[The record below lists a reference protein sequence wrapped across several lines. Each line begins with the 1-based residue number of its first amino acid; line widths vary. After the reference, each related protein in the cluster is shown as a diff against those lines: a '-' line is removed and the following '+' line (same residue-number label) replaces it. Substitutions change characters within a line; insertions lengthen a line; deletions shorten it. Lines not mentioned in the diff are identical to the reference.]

1 MQPITG
7 GRNCSVGKLKY
18 ILFMMILGF
27 GLVSR
32 AQQDPMYTQYMNQI
46 LSVNPAYAGAKGV
59 TSASIIAREQW
70 VGLPGHPSTQTIF
83 VHSPVNSEMGVGG
96 SIVNDE
102 VGIVKNTAIFGDYSY
117 TITYPG
123 ERYLALGLKA
133 GVSFYRADLSSVDLG
148 VGDPNDPAFMYPI
161 ARSFLPNAGVGVY
174 LSSPDYYLGFSI
186 PKLIANEITEKDV
199 VTGAVSREQLH
210 AFFMGG
216 YVFDVNRILKFKPY
230 FMVRATPNAP
240 LSIDLTAQ
248 VVFID
253 KLWVGVTYRLGNSFG
268 AMLQVQ
274 VNEQLKI
281 GYAYDL
287 TTTALNTYNSGT
299 HEVMLSFDF
308 SFGRD
313 RVRSPRYF

>member
-1 MQPITG
+1 MVKFRFIF
-7 GRNCSVGKLKY
+7 
-18 ILFMMILGF
+18 ILVLVLFSLG
-27 GLVSR
+27 VK

-59 TSASIIAREQW
+59 TSATIIAREQW
-70 VGLPGHPSTQTIF
+70 VGIEGHPSTQTIF
-83 VHSPVNSEMGVGG
+83 AHSPINDEMGVGG

-102 VGIVKNTAIFGDYSY
+102 LYIVANTGIFADYSY

-123 ERYLALGLKA
+123 ERYLSLGLKA
-133 GVSFYRADLSSVDLG
+133 GVSFYRANVSLLQSGLYNTG
-148 VGDPNDPAFMYPI
+148 QTDPAFINDITRP
-161 ARSFLPNAGVGVY
+161 FLPNAGVGVY
-174 LSSPDYYLGFSI
+174 YSSPDFYLGFAV
-186 PKLIANEITEKDV
+186 PKLIANSITEESV
-199 VTGAVSREQLH
+199 EIENISREQLH

-240 LSIDLTAQ
+240 LSIDVTGQ
-248 VVFID
+248 IVFIE
-253 KLWVGVTYRLGNSFG
+253 KLWAGVTYRLGNSFG

-287 TTTALNTYNSGT
+287 TTTALGVYNNAGT
-299 HEVMLSFDF
+299 HEVMLTFDF
-308 SFGRD
+308 SFGRG